1 MSTPSVRRECPLRG
15 VFRVPP
21 PVGRG
26 NTDNYLC
33 GLDNPREAGQGFGQR
48 GRAGRTEGKA
58 LSKRGIQEARE
69 KNSQKIHNF
78 SCGAEALPGRE
89 FFWKKVKICDKIW
102 AQISGRPLFFSRFQ
116 PKDLREGICFYVAKL
131 PALCYNS
138 TDGGLD
144 TPGNLCRKG
153 GT

>member
-1 MSTPSVRRECPLRG
+1 MFPRPTGGGTQIIISV
-15 VFRVPP
+15 VWTI
-21 PVGRG
+21 PVRLGRG
-26 NTDNYLC
+26 
-33 GLDNPREAGQGFGQR
+33 LDKGAGQAGQR
-48 GRAGRTEGKA
+48 EKPS
-58 LSKRGIQEARE
+58 LRGIQEARE
-69 KNSQKIHNF
+69 KNSQKIHNLP
-78 SCGAEALPGRE
+78 CGAEALPGRE